1 MNIGSIRLQSGYT
14 LAELMVA
21 IIISG
26 LVIVGIILF
35 MSRLQ
40 EDIVNSADR
49 THAVIALSD
58 LSEQVRSI
66 RAQYSVLKQVKS
78 GSGVYDAIIFTNT
91 GSTGGYI
98 FTTVNFSNPVSVG
111 NYPFEGS
118 GALTMHKQRPVVFK
132 PISQSDIIALTL
144 SGASLTTLLP
154 ANSEEIFDKIQ
165 LADLQTTL
173 YNSGAIGETRFR
185 VFTTSY
191 PKLVGR
197 PRSEVPMEGTLE
209 YNLNF

>member
-1 MNIGSIRLQSGYT
+1 
-14 LAELMVA
+14 
-21 IIISG
+21 
-26 LVIVGIILF
+26 
-35 MSRLQ
+35 
-40 EDIVNSADR
+40 
-49 THAVIALSD
+49 
-58 LSEQVRSI
+58 
-66 RAQYSVLKQVKS
+66 
-78 GSGVYDAIIFTNT
+78 VYDAIIFTNT

-144 SGASLTTLLP
+144 SGASLTTLPP
-154 ANSEEIFDKIQ
+154 ANSDEIFEKIQ
-165 LADLQTTL
+165 LADLKTTL
-173 YNSGAIGETRFR
+173 YNSGAIGEARLR

-197 PRSEVPMEGTLE
+197 LRSEVPIEGTLE